1 MLPEKM
7 IHHRADVLLVRGSLL
22 HALSNHAYKAES
34 SLDADQPIL
43 DAGTVGGL
51 PFKRS
56 DQCVKNLML
65 PLGEDK
71 LLLRSIT
78 VQLTPGRMVTIARTG
93 LLCTAHQ
100 PSPQYNPATYM
111 REVVGD
117 GIDCDVNDYSM
128 EYKNSELNKSSRGRT
143 LQLTEV
149 HGDFVCHSTLNDTPI
164 ATGFSNQE
172 KELAKKQRLQCAGAM
187 ATLSEIVLNQVQMA
201 REGALPALLEITKV
215 GYHAEISRHISCSFA
230 NLSSNPE
237 NHLGVFSLQEFRA
250 AFTLAQS
257 AEEFYGCGAAMC
269 LGNLAVTSHNQ
280 IQISELG
287 AF

>member
-1 MLPEKM
+1 
-7 IHHRADVLLVRGSLL
+7 
-22 HALSNHAYKAES
+22 
-34 SLDADQPIL
+34 
-43 DAGTVGGL
+43 
-51 PFKRS
+51 
-56 DQCVKNLML
+56 ML

-78 VQLTPGRMVTIARTG
+78 VQLTPGRMVVLMAGAAKLERKTIARTG

-164 ATGFSNQE
+164 ATGFSNQ
-172 KELAKKQRLQCAGAM
+172 
-187 ATLSEIVLNQVQMA
+187 
-201 REGALPALLEITKV
+201 
-215 GYHAEISRHISCSFA
+215 
-230 NLSSNPE
+230 
-237 NHLGVFSLQEFRA
+237 
-250 AFTLAQS
+250 
-257 AEEFYGCGAAMC
+257 
-269 LGNLAVTSHNQ
+269 
-280 IQISELG
+280 
-287 AF
+287 